1 MTELQKIK
9 ELLLKKELENF
20 DELKKQLDK
29 LEFESNSSEHI
40 KEKISPVVATAIK
53 QSIKSSKNDVVDS
66 LYPIIGSM
74 ITKYVSRTFEDMI
87 NSINNQIRNRLSFR
101 AISRKLRA
109 KVQGISE
116 TELLLKESSKA
127 CIKTLFLIDKNSGV
141 VLTTL
146 ENKNS
151 TISEPEMVASML
163 TAIRS
168 FINDWVDKNEENKEL
183 NTIDYGGSKIIIE
196 SSSSCYL
203 AAIVDGAI
211 TKETYKIIGFEY
223 LFF

>member
-87 NSINNQIRNRLSFR
+87 NSINNQIRNMIWL
-101 AISRKLRA
+101 
-109 KVQGISE
+109 
-116 TELLLKESSKA
+116 
-127 CIKTLFLIDKNSGV
+127 
-141 VLTTL
+141 
-146 ENKNS
+146 
-151 TISEPEMVASML
+151 
-163 TAIRS
+163 
-168 FINDWVDKNEENKEL
+168 
-183 NTIDYGGSKIIIE
+183 
-196 SSSSCYL
+196 
-203 AAIVDGAI
+203 
-211 TKETYKIIGFEY
+211 
-223 LFF
+223 